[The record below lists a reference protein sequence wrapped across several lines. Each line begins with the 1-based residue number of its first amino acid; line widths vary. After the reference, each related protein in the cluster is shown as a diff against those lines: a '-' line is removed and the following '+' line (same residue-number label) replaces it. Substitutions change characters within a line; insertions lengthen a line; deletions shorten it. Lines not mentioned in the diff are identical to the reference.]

1 MLPIRGLILKHQCRI
16 LVLQLVDVDRA
27 LTTFPYSE
35 IVKSSVPPPKSYKLN
50 LTDREMKNE
59 STKKTKIT
67 FFLFFV
73 MYWRLYRLKLNDLS
87 IKETMKGT
95 WSNC

>member
-1 MLPIRGLILKHQCRI
+1 MLPIRRLILKHQCRI

-50 LTDREMKNE
+50 LTECEMKNE
-59 STKKTKIT
+59 PTKKTKNNILLI
-67 FFLFFV
+67 FCDVL
-73 MYWRLYRLKLNDLS
+73 
-87 IKETMKGT
+87 ETLQA
-95 WSNC
+95 